1 MLPDV
6 YRNESKRDRL
16 RLYYKDKV
24 ELTDEEDQVRIRL
37 EGISSFIGKNK
48 CTDEDAVKYA
58 MKKYGI
64 SQRQAQRDVKDQE
77 LLFGDVRSWSKA
89 GLRYMMTQW
98 AIEMYHKADIKN
110 DFRGMH
116 WALQEMTRFN
126 MLDKEDPDLP
136 DPSKIQPPVQ
146 LISLTLD
153 FVSSPYFKLLAP
165 HIQNHVLQLK
175 EKAEAMFQTSGIPEI
190 MNMLMIEEAKYEPAD
205 EVDAESE

>member
-6 YRNESKRDRL
+6 NRYQAKREKL
-16 RLYYKDKV
+16 RQYYKDNL
-24 ELTDEEDQVRIRL
+24 ELTDDEDQIRIRL
-37 EGISSFIGKNK
+37 EGVSSYIAKHK
-48 CTDEDAVKYA
+48 CSDEEAVKYS

-64 SQRQAQRDVKDQE
+64 TQRQAYRDVKDAE
-77 LLFGDVRSWSKA
+77 LLFGDVRTWSKA

-98 AIEMYHKADIKN
+98 AIEMYRKADIKN

-116 WALQEMTRFN
+116 WALQEMTNIN

-136 DPSKIQPPVQ
+136 DPSKIHPPVQ

-165 HIQNHVLQLK
+165 HIQDHVLKLK
-175 EKAEAMFQTSGIPEI
+175 EKAEVIFKTSGIPEI
-190 MNMLMIEEAKYEPAD
+190 MNMLMIEEAKYIPAD

>member
-1 MLPDV
+1 MLADV
-6 YRNESKRDRL
+6 YRNESKKDRL

-24 ELTDEEDQVRIRL
+24 DLTEEEDQVRIRL
-37 EGISSFIGKNK
+37 EGISSFMGKNK

-58 MKKYGI
+58 MKKYDI

-116 WALQEMTRFN
+116 WALQNMTNIN

-153 FVSSPYFKLLAP
+153 FVSSPYFKLLSP
-165 HIQNHVLQLK
+165 HIQDHVLQLK
-175 EKAEAMFQTSGIPEI
+175 AKAEAMFQKSGIPEI
-190 MNMLMIEEAKYEPAD
+190 MNMLMIEEAKYIPAD
-205 EVDAESE
+205 DIDAESE